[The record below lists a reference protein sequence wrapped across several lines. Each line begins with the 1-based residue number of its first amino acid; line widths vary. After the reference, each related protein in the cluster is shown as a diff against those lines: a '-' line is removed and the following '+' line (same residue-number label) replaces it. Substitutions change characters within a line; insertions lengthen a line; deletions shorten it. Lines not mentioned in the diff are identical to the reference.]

1 MHTHFMTSLPR
12 SQMEEA
18 LYPDLRV
25 WLPPPLPGRAR
36 GGRGRLGRSQGSE
49 GGAAQRGTDLIIL

>member
-12 SQMEEA
+12 SQMKEA
-18 LYPDLRV
+18 LHPDLRV
-25 WLPPPLPGRAR
+25 WLPPHRA
-36 GGRGRLGRSQGSE
+36 GHGAGRGRLGRSQGSE